1 LSELDAPISAS
12 DARVAPALIDLQWMG
27 RTNCIAAWLTRDV
40 LVDCGPATTLDT
52 LLDALGDRQ
61 PRALLLTHI
70 HFDHA
75 GAAGALVQR
84 WPNLEVW
91 VHRRG
96 TRHLAA
102 PGRLEASAR
111 RVFGD
116 TFDERFGSLTPIPE
130 RNLRPLDGGES
141 VYGYRVLDT
150 PGHASHHVTYLDDAT
165 GRAFVGDVAA
175 TRLFDAGPVLPATP
189 PPDIDIDIWLDS
201 LRVVIS
207 QEPTWLG
214 LPHFGAV
221 QDPLEH
227 LDAAMEAV
235 RRHAELARSLDC
247 DAYVRRVRDE
257 LSARLEPDAVAAH
270 TLTVDLPQNHA
281 GLRRWTERGG

>member
-1 LSELDAPISAS
+1 MPRLDISAS
-12 DARVAPALIDLQWMG
+12 DASAEPALIDLRWMG

-84 WPNLEVW
+84 WPEIEVW

-96 TRHLAA
+96 ARHLAD
-102 PGRLEASAR
+102 PERLEASAR
-111 RVFGD
+111 RVFGA

-150 PGHASHHVTYLDDAT
+150 PGHAGHHVAYLDEAT

-175 TRLFDAGPVLPATP
+175 TRLFDGGPVLPATP
-189 PPDIDIDIWLDS
+189 PPDIDIDIWMDS
-201 LRVVIS
+201 LRALIAR
-207 QEPTWLG
+207 EPTWLG
-214 LPHFGAV
+214 LPHFGPV
-221 QDPLEH
+221 RDPMEH

-257 LSARLEPDAVAAH
+257 LSARLEPDAVEAH
-270 TLTVDLPQNHA
+270 TLTVDLAQNHA
-281 GLRRWTERGG
+281 GLRRWAERAG